1 MSYKNA
7 METQM
12 KEVLKNLENPSD
24 TSLRLRGERGECL
37 GIFKIFSQH

>member
-24 TSLRLRGERGECL
+24 TSLRLRGGKGRML
-37 GIFKIFSQH
+37 GNF